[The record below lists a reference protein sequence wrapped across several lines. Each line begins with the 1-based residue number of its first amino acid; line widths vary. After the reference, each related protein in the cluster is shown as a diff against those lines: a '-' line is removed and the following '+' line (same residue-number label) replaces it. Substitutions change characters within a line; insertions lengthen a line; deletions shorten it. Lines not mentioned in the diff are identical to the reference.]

1 MTLNDIKK
9 MVEDDVLIDNTSLD
23 HEASIVPQ
31 QHNKYLCI
39 LSDEKLVL
47 AKFESDLNI
56 LKRNKWL
63 YYSGKLSEEQLKE
76 LEWEPFELAI
86 IRQDLDRFIESDK
99 DIIQLDLKLTMQKEK
114 VNYLESIVKLISNK
128 IWSIRASIEWIKFTQ
143 GV

>member
-56 LKRNKWL
+56 MKRNKWL
-63 YYSGKLSEEQLKE
+63 YYSGKLSHEQLKE

-114 VNYLESIVKLISNK
+114 VTYLESVVKLISNK

>member
-23 HEASIVPQ
+23 HEASVVPQ

-47 AKFESDLNI
+47 AKFETDLNV

-63 YYSGKLSEEQLKE
+63 YYSGKLSEEQLHN
-76 LEWEPFELAI
+76 LGWEPFELAL
-86 IRQDLDRFIESDK
+86 IRQDLDKFIDSDK
-99 DIIQLDLKLTMQKEK
+99 DVIQLELKVTMQKEK
-114 VNYLESIVKLISNK
+114 VNYLESVVKIISNK